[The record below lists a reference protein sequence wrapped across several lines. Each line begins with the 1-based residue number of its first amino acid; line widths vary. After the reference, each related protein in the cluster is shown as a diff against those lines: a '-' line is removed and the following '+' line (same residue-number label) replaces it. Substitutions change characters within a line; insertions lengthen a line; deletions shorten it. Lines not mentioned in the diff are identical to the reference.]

1 MCYNLGKMEK
11 IALLDVPLKLKKVLP
26 MAYNQ
31 KQKIYHELYERKIR

>member
-31 KQKIYHELYERKIR
+31 KQKNIS

>member
-31 KQKIYHELYERKIR
+31 KQKNISWTIWKKN